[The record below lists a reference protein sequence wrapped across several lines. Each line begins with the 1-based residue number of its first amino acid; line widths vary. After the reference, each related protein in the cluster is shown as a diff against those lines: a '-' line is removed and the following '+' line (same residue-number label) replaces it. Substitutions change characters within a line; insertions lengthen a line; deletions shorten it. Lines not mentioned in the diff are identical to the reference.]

1 MDTKDFAKDLLD
13 YIYDSPTS
21 FHAVETSIELL
32 EKNGF
37 KEVKL
42 NEKWNLKV
50 EGKYYVTKFFS
61 INSFYNKF

>member
-21 FHAVETSIELL
+21 FHAVETSTELL

-37 KEVKL
+37 K
-42 NEKWNLKV
+42 
-50 EGKYYVTKFFS
+50 S
-61 INSFYNKF
+61 